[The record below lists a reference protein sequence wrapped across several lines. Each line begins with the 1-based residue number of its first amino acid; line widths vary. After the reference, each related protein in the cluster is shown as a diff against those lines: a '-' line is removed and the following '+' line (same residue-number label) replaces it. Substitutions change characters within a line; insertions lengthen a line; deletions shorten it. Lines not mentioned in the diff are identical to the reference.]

1 MEINKHI
8 IDQRIT
14 KIVADNPEWFSKIKD
29 ERQKKS
35 KAFVIL
41 SVSAY
46 LGVEMEEA
54 KNLITEGGNDAGVD
68 AIFIGDLNDFE
79 FPVTIFQGKYVFDL
93 DKDSNFPANSIQR
106 VVGAIASIFDPYKP
120 VLLNDDLKPKVQ
132 EIRSLISDG
141 YIPTVRCICVNN
153 GLTWTKEG
161 DNHIENAGFPSSQV
175 QFDHFNHDSIV
186 QLLQNKKG
194 VKATIHFSGK
204 SIVDDFNYKR
214 VLLGKVNVVE
224 FAQLF
229 ESHGDVLLE
238 KNIRRYLGLSKN
250 RVNESIQNTLIGD
263 KKDNFYF
270 YNNGIT
276 IVCSKFSYNALQG
289 GDWNVTIEDLQI
301 INGGQSCKTIQQ
313 TIHNHAELDY
323 SQVFVLVRLYELSG
337 KDIDDLITDI
347 TIATNSQNPVDLRDL
362 RANDERQRKLE
373 LDIRELGY
381 NYKRKK
387 DAALTGDVIP
397 SSVVAESVFTIWKR
411 KPHLAK
417 FKRTE
422 LFGKFYDD
430 VFKDLNSAQAVLA
443 ILIYRYCDNQRRKYE
458 LYEKHP
464 HLPYSNY
471 FIAMIIG
478 DLILSDLNIKLPK
491 LTHVNFEEAKSY
503 FEANR
508 EALFTRANTVLED
521 ALKPF
526 YPGGIHNVEPRRLSA
541 SFRRGELLEYIKIYP
556 TAHSTPNPQ
565 S

>member
-8 IDQRIT
+8 VDQRIT
-14 KIVADNPEWFSKIKD
+14 KIVADNPKWFAKIGD

-46 LGVEMEEA
+46 LGIEMEEA

-106 VVGAIASIFDPYKP
+106 IVGAITSIFDPYKP

-141 YIPTVRCICVNN
+141 YIPNVRCICVNN
-153 GLTWTKEG
+153 GLTWNKEG
-161 DNHIENAGFPSSQV
+161 DNHIKNAGFPSNQV
-175 QFDHFNHDSIV
+175 QFEHFNHNDIV

-270 YNNGIT
+270 YNNGVT

-289 GDWNVTIEDLQI
+289 GDWNVTVEDLQI

-313 TIHNHAELDY
+313 TIRNHAELDY
-323 SQVFVLVRLYELSG
+323 SQVYVLVRLYELPG

-373 LDIRELGY
+373 LDIKELGY
-381 NYKRKK
+381 SYKRKK

-397 SSVVAESVFTIWKR
+397 SSVVAESVFTIWKK

-478 DLILSDLNIKLPK
+478 DLVLFDLNIKLSQ
-491 LTHVNFEEAKSY
+491 LTHVNFEKAKDY
-503 FEANR
+503 FETNK
-508 EALFTRANTVLED
+508 ETLFARANTVLED
-521 ALKPF
+521 ALKLF
-526 YPGGIHNVEPRRLSA
+526 YPNGIQNIEPRRLSA
-541 SFRRGELLEYIKIYP
+541 SFRRGELLEYIK
-556 TAHSTPNPQ
+556 N
-565 S
+565 

>member
-1 MEINKHI
+1 MDINKHI
-8 IDQRIT
+8 VDQRIT
-14 KIVADNPEWFSKIKD
+14 KIVADNPVWFSAIGD
-29 ERQKKS
+29 DRQKKS

-41 SVSAY
+41 SVAAY
-46 LGVEMEEA
+46 LGIEIEEA

-68 AIFIGDLNDFE
+68 AIFIGDLNDYE
-79 FPVTIFQGKYVFDL
+79 FPATIFQGKYVFDL
-93 DKDSNFPANSIQR
+93 EKDANFPANSIQR
-106 VVGAIASIFDPYKP
+106 IIGAITAIFDPGKP
-120 VLLNDDLKPKVQ
+120 VLLNNDLKPKVQ

-141 YIPTVRCICVNN
+141 YIPAVRCICVNN
-153 GLTWTKEG
+153 GLTWNTEG
-161 DNHIENAGFPSSQV
+161 NQHIENAGFPSNQV
-175 QFDHFNHDSIV
+175 QFEHFNHDDIV
-186 QLLQNKKG
+186 QLLQAQKG
-194 VKATIHFSGK
+194 VKATLHFSGK

-214 VLLGKVNVVE
+214 VLIGKVNVVE

-229 ESHGDVLLE
+229 ESHGDALLE

-250 RVNESIQNTLIGD
+250 RVNESIQNTLVGD

-270 YNNGIT
+270 YNNGVT
-276 IVCSKFSYNALQG
+276 IVCSKFSYNALQRD
-289 GDWNVTIEDLQI
+289 DWNVTIENLQI

-313 TIHNHAELDY
+313 TIHHHPGLDY

-362 RANDERQRKLE
+362 RANDEKQRKLE
-373 LDIRELGY
+373 LDIKELGY

-417 FKRTE
+417 FKRNE
-422 LFGKFYDD
+422 LFGKFYEE
-430 VFKDLNSAQAVLA
+430 VFKDLNAAQAVLA
-443 ILIYRYCDNQRRKYE
+443 ILIYRYCDNQRRRYE

-478 DLILSDLNIKLPK
+478 DLVLSDLNLQLPQ
-491 LTHVNFEEAKSY
+491 LTHLNFEKVKEY
-503 FEANR
+503 FESNK
-508 EALFTRANTVLED
+508 ESLFTRANVILED

-526 YPGGIHNVEPRRLSA
+526 YPDGIQNIEPRRLSA
-541 SFRRGELLEYIKIYP
+541 SFRRGELLEYV
-556 TAHSTPNPQ
+556 
-565 S
+565 

>member
-14 KIVADNPEWFSKIKD
+14 KIVADNPAWFAKIGD
-29 ERQKKS
+29 EKQKKS
-35 KAFVIL
+35 KAFVII

-141 YIPTVRCICVNN
+141 YIPTVRCICTNN

-161 DNHIENAGFPSSQV
+161 DNHIENAGFPSNQV
-175 QFDHFNHDSIV
+175 QFDHFNHDDIV

-238 KNIRRYLGLSKN
+238 KNIRRYPGLSKN

-263 KKDNFYF
+263 KKD
-270 YNNGIT
+270 I
-276 IVCSKFSYNALQG
+276 
-289 GDWNVTIEDLQI
+289 
-301 INGGQSCKTIQQ
+301 
-313 TIHNHAELDY
+313 
-323 SQVFVLVRLYELSG
+323 
-337 KDIDDLITDI
+337 
-347 TIATNSQNPVDLRDL
+347 
-362 RANDERQRKLE
+362 
-373 LDIRELGY
+373 
-381 NYKRKK
+381 
-387 DAALTGDVIP
+387 ALTGDVIP

-478 DLILSDLNIKLPK
+478 DLILSDLNIKLPQ
-491 LTHVNFEEAKSY
+491 LTHINFEKAKDY

-508 EALFTRANTVLED
+508 EALFARANAALED

-526 YPGGIHNVEPRRLSA
+526 YPDGIQNIEPRRLSA
-541 SFRRGELLEYIKIYP
+541 SFRRGELLEYIKI
-556 TAHSTPNPQ
+556 Q
-565 S
+565 

>member
-1 MEINKHI
+1 MDINKHI
-8 IDQRIT
+8 VDQRIT
-14 KIVADNPEWFSKIKD
+14 KIVADNPAWFGAIGD

-41 SVSAY
+41 SVAAY
-46 LGVEMEEA
+46 LAIEIEEA

-68 AIFIGDLNDFE
+68 AIFIGDLNDYE

-93 DKDSNFPANSIQR
+93 EKDANFPANSIQR
-106 VVGAIASIFDPYKP
+106 IIGAIAAIFDPGKP
-120 VLLNDDLKPKVQ
+120 VLLNNDLKPKVQ

-141 YIPTVRCICVNN
+141 YIPAVRCICVNN
-153 GLTWTKEG
+153 GLTWNTEG
-161 DNHIENAGFPSSQV
+161 NQHIENAGFPSNQV
-175 QFDHFNHDSIV
+175 QFEHFNHDDIV
-186 QLLQNKKG
+186 QLLQAHKG
-194 VKATIHFSGK
+194 VKATLHFSGK

-214 VLLGKVNVVE
+214 VLIGKVNVVE

-229 ESHGDVLLE
+229 ESHGDALLE

-250 RVNESIQNTLIGD
+250 RVNESIQNTLVGD

-270 YNNGIT
+270 YNNGVT
-276 IVCSKFSYNALQG
+276 IVCSKFSYNALQRD
-289 GDWNVTIEDLQI
+289 DWNVTIENLQI

-313 TIHNHAELDY
+313 TIHHHPGLDY

-362 RANDERQRKLE
+362 RANDEKQRKLE
-373 LDIRELGY
+373 LDIKELGY

-417 FKRTE
+417 FKRNE
-422 LFGKFYDD
+422 LFGKFYEE
-430 VFKDLNSAQAVLA
+430 VFKDLNAAQAVLA
-443 ILIYRYCDNQRRKYE
+443 ILIYRYCDNQRRRYE

-478 DLILSDLNIKLPK
+478 DLVLSDLNLQLPQ
-491 LTHVNFEEAKSY
+491 LTHLNFEKVKNY
-503 FEANR
+503 FESNK
-508 EALFTRANTVLED
+508 ESLFTRANILLED

-526 YPGGIHNVEPRRLSA
+526 YPDGIQNIEPRRLSA
-541 SFRRGELLEYIKIYP
+541 SFRRGELLEYV
-556 TAHSTPNPQ
+556 
-565 S
+565 